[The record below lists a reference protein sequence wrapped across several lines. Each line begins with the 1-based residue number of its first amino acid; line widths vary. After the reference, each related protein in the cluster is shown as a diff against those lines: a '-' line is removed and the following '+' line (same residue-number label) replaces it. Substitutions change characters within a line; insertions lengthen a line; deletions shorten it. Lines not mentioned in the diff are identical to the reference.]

1 VLGPHLTLSCE
12 FISPGPDL
20 VFMSGQ
26 GKGKKTKGR
35 WEKTTSTII
44 TILIHKY
51 FLKNHFL
58 T

>member
-51 FLKNHFL
+51 YLK
-58 T
+58 